1 MTITRFLESIRNL
14 ILHNK
19 SYKGIETEIS
29 IAECQNTEPILRE
42 FNSGNIFN
50 LKSNLDNNVKDDH
63 FFLFFTDSQN
73 CIASGISNP
82 NEKKHETWIRII
94 NRSYGTELIPPRR
107 LFKNLTIP

>member
-1 MTITRFLESIRNL
+1 MESIRNL
-14 ILHNK
+14 IIHNK
-19 SYKGIETEIS
+19 SLKSIETEIS

-42 FNSGNIFN
+42 FNTENIFN
-50 LKSNLDNNVKDDH
+50 LESDLHNNFKDNH

-107 LFKNLTIP
+107 LFKNVAIP